1 MVPIVGIS
9 AAGGPRPGTMATM
22 GTRAWKIDP
31 TGPLRGDV
39 TVRGSKNAVTKHMV
53 AAMLGRGP
61 STIANAPRV
70 GDVEITA
77 SMLRAVGCVVEREG
91 DTLHVEPTETPQ
103 SAVPQNFTGR
113 NRIPVLMLGPLLNLT
128 GEAFVPL
135 VGGDQIGPRPLDFHI
150 QALTAMGA
158 QITVDD
164 TGIHAVARRLRGTR
178 VALPYPSVGA
188 TESVMLSA
196 VLAEGRT
203 VITNAAVEPEILELA
218 LFLQRMGAGI
228 QLQPDRRILIEG
240 VERLHG
246 AATRLAGD
254 RLEAFSYLV
263 AGLLTGGQVRVH
275 GCAQD
280 RLVTAIETLRKMGAQ
295 FEIDDSYITASAPGG
310 LRSAAV
316 HTDTHP
322 GFMTDWQQP
331 LLVLMS
337 QARGLSVL
345 HETVFENR
353 FAYVDAL
360 KQLGCEIELFPMCL
374 GGNAC
379 RFHDTNHLHSAVV
392 HGPSKLVG
400 AEVHVPDVRTGF
412 SSVIAASI
420 AEGSSVLLDV
430 ESLERGYDEPLA
442 RLQSIGMAI
451 TPVEP

>member
-1 MVPIVGIS
+1 M
-9 AAGGPRPGTMATM
+9 
-22 GTRAWKIDP
+22 TRAWKIDP
-31 TGPLRGDV
+31 AGPLRGDV
-39 TVRGSKNAVTKHMV
+39 KVRGSKNAVTKHMV

-61 STIANAPRV
+61 STIGNAPRV

-77 SMLRAVGCVVEREG
+77 SMLRAVGCSVDRQG
-91 DTLHVEPTETPQ
+91 DTLVIEPCGVPLP
-103 SAVPQNFTGR
+103 AVPQNFTGR
-113 NRIPVLMLGPLLNLT
+113 NRIPVLMLGPLLNLA

-135 VGGDQIGPRPLDFHI
+135 VGGDRIGLRPLDFHI
-150 QALTAMGA
+150 RALTAMGA
-158 QITVDD
+158 QITVDES
-164 TGIHAVARRLRGTR
+164 GVHAVAARLRGTK

-203 VITNAAVEPEILELA
+203 VISNAAIEPEVLELA

-240 VERLHG
+240 VESLRG
-246 AATRLAGD
+246 ASTRLAGD

-275 GCAQD
+275 GCGQD
-280 RLVTAIETLRKMGAQ
+280 RLVTAIETLRKMGAH
-295 FEIDDSYITASAPGG
+295 FEIDDSYITASAPDG

-322 GFMTDWQQP
+322 GFMTDWQTP

-353 FAYVDAL
+353 FVYVDAL
-360 KQLGCEIELFPMCL
+360 KEFGCEIELFPMCL

-392 HGPSKLVG
+392 HGPAKLVG
-400 AEVHVPDVRTGF
+400 AQVHVPDVRAGY

-420 AEGSSVLLDV
+420 ADGSSTLLDV
-430 ESLERGYDEPLA
+430 ESLERGYDEPLE

-451 TPVEP
+451 TPVVN

>member
-1 MVPIVGIS
+1 
-9 AAGGPRPGTMATM
+9 M
-22 GTRAWKIDP
+22 GTRGWKIDP

-53 AAMLGRGP
+53 AAMLGSGP

-70 GDVEITA
+70 GDVAITA
-77 SMLRAVGCVVEREG
+77 EMLRAVGCSVERDG
-91 DTLHVEPTETPQ
+91 DTLHVEPTAGPQ
-103 SAVPQNFTGR
+103 SGVPQTFTGR
-113 NRIPVLMLGPLLNLT
+113 NRIPVLLLGPLLNLT
-128 GEAFVPL
+128 GEAFVPM

-158 QITVDD
+158 QITVDE

-228 QLQPDRRILIEG
+228 QLQPDRRIVIEG

-295 FEIDDSYITASAPGG
+295 FEIDEAYITASAPGG

-316 HTDTHP
+316 STDTHP

-353 FAYVDAL
+353 FVYVDAL

-420 AEGSSVLLDV
+420 AEGPSVLLDV
-430 ESLERGYDEPLA
+430 ESLERGYDEPLE

-451 TPVEP
+451 TPVEA

>member
-1 MVPIVGIS
+1 M
-9 AAGGPRPGTMATM
+9 AAM
-22 GTRAWKIDP
+22 GTRGWKIDP

-53 AAMLGRGP
+53 AAMLGHGP

-70 GDVEITA
+70 GDVEIT
-77 SMLRAVGCVVEREG
+77 SEMLRAIGCSVEREG
-91 DTLHVEPTETPQ
+91 DTLRIEPTPTPL
-103 SAVPQNFTGR
+103 SAVPQTFTGR

-188 TESVMLSA
+188 TESVILSA

-295 FEIDDSYITASAPGG
+295 FEIDDSYISATAPGG

-353 FAYVDAL
+353 FVYVDAL
-360 KQLGCEIELFPMCL
+360 KTLGCEIELFPMCL

-400 AEVHVPDVRTGF
+400 AEVHVPDVRTGY

-430 ESLERGYDEPLA
+430 ESLERGYDEPLS

-451 TPVEP
+451 TPVEA

>member
-1 MVPIVGIS
+1 MVG
-9 AAGGPRPGTMATM
+9 MATR
-22 GTRAWKIDP
+22 GWRIDP

-39 TVRGSKNAVTKHMV
+39 TVRGSKNAATKHLV
-53 AAMLGRGP
+53 AALLGEGP
-61 STIANAPRV
+61 SRIGNTPRV

-77 SMLRAVGCVVEREG
+77 SMLRAVGCSVEREG
-91 DTLHVEPTETPQ
+91 DTIVVERGARTT
-103 SAVPQNFTGR
+103 SAVPQTFTGR

-135 VGGDQIGPRPLDFHI
+135 VGGDRIGARPLDFHI
-150 QALTAMGA
+150 DALTAMGA
-158 QITVDD
+158 RITVDG
-164 TGIHAVARRLRGTR
+164 TGVHAEAQRLRGAR
-178 VALPYPSVGA
+178 IALPYPSVGA
-188 TESVMLSA
+188 TESIMLAA

-203 VITNAAVEPEILELA
+203 VIANAAIEPEILELA

-240 VERLHG
+240 VDRLRG
-246 AATRLAGD
+246 AATTLAGD

-295 FEIDDSYITASAPGG
+295 FEIDDAFITARAPDG

-322 GFMTDWQQP
+322 GFMTDWQTP

-353 FAYVDAL
+353 FVYVEAL
-360 KQLGCEIELFPMCL
+360 KQFGCEIELFPMCL

-392 HGPSKLVG
+392 HGPAKLVG
-400 AEVHVPDVRTGF
+400 AEVHVPDVRAGY

-442 RLQSIGMAI
+442 RLQSLGMAI
-451 TPVEP
+451 TPVTR

>member
-1 MVPIVGIS
+1 MV
-9 AAGGPRPGTMATM
+9 RMA
-22 GTRAWKIDP
+22 TRAWRIDP

-39 TVRGSKNAVTKHMV
+39 TVRGSKNAVTKHLV
-53 AAMLGRGP
+53 AAFLGEGASRIGNTP
-61 STIANAPRV
+61 HV

-77 SMLRAVGCVVEREG
+77 SMLRAVGCSVERDGDTIVVERG
-91 DTLHVEPTETPQ
+91 AETS
-103 SAVPQNFTGR
+103 SAVPQTFTGR

-135 VGGDQIGPRPLDFHI
+135 VGGDRIGARPLDFHI
-150 QALTAMGA
+150 NALTTMGA
-158 QITVDD
+158 QITVD
-164 TGIHAVARRLRGTR
+164 GNGVHAVARRLRGAR
-178 VALPYPSVGA
+178 IALPYPSVGA
-188 TESVMLSA
+188 TESVMLAA

-203 VITNAAVEPEILELA
+203 VITNAAIEPEILELA

-240 VERLHG
+240 VEKLRG
-246 AATRLAGD
+246 ATTTLAGD

-263 AGLLTGGQVRVH
+263 AGLLTGGQVRVR

-295 FEIDDSYITASAPGG
+295 FEIEDSFITASAPDGI
-310 LRSAAV
+310 RSAAV

-322 GFMTDWQQP
+322 GFMTDWQTP

-353 FAYVDAL
+353 FVYVDAL
-360 KQLGCEIELFPMCL
+360 KQFGCEIELFPMCL

-392 HGPSKLVG
+392 HGPAKLVG
-400 AEVHVPDVRTGF
+400 AEVHVPDVRAGY

-420 AEGSSVLLDV
+420 ADGPSVLLDV

-451 TPVEP
+451 TQVDR

>member
-1 MVPIVGIS
+1 M
-9 AAGGPRPGTMATM
+9 TLM
-22 GTRAWKIDP
+22 GTRGWKIDP

-53 AAMLGRGP
+53 AAMLGSGP
-61 STIANAPRV
+61 RTIGNAPRV

-77 SMLRAVGCVVEREG
+77 QMLRAVGCAVERDG
-91 DTLHVEPTETPQ
+91 DTLHVEPTAGPQ
-103 SAVPQNFTGR
+103 SGVPQTFTGR
-113 NRIPVLMLGPLLNLT
+113 NRIPVLLLGPLLNLT
-128 GEAFVPL
+128 GEAFVPM

-158 QITVDD
+158 QITIDE

-178 VALPYPSVGA
+178 VVLPYPSVGA

-203 VITNAAVEPEILELA
+203 VIINAAVEPEILELA

-228 QLQPDRRILIEG
+228 QLQPDRRIVIEG
-240 VERLHG
+240 VEQLHG

-295 FEIDDSYITASAPGG
+295 FEIDEAYITATAPGG

-316 HTDTHP
+316 STDTHP

-353 FAYVDAL
+353 FVYVDAL

-451 TPVEP
+451 TPVEA

>member
-1 MVPIVGIS
+1 
-9 AAGGPRPGTMATM
+9 MA
-22 GTRAWKIDP
+22 TRAWRIDP

-39 TVRGSKNAVTKHMV
+39 TVRGSKNAVTKHLV
-53 AAMLGRGP
+53 AAFLGEGASRIGN
-61 STIANAPRV
+61 TPRV

-77 SMLRAVGCVVEREG
+77 SMLRAVGCGVERDG
-91 DTLHVEPTETPQ
+91 DTIIVERGAATS
-103 SAVPQNFTGR
+103 SAVPQTFTGR

-135 VGGDQIGPRPLDFHI
+135 VGGDRIGARPLDFHI
-150 QALTAMGA
+150 NALTAMGA
-158 QITVDD
+158 QITVDEN
-164 TGIHAVARRLRGTR
+164 GVHAVARRLRGARIT
-178 VALPYPSVGA
+178 LPFPSVGA
-188 TESVMLSA
+188 TESVMLAA

-203 VITNAAVEPEILELA
+203 VIANAAIEPEILELA

-246 AATRLAGD
+246 ATTTLAGD

-295 FEIDDSYITASAPGG
+295 FEIEDSYITASAPDGV
-310 LRSAAV
+310 RSAAV

-322 GFMTDWQQP
+322 GFATDWQTP

-353 FAYVDAL
+353 FVYVDAL
-360 KQLGCEIELFPMCL
+360 KQFGCEIELFPMCL

-392 HGPSKLVG
+392 HGPAKLVG
-400 AEVHVPDVRTGF
+400 AEVHVPDVRAGY

-420 AEGSSVLLDV
+420 ADGPSVLLDV

-451 TPVEP
+451 TQVDH

>member
-1 MVPIVGIS
+1 MT
-9 AAGGPRPGTMATM
+9 RM
-22 GTRAWKIDP
+22 GTRGWKIDP

-53 AAMLGRGP
+53 AAMLGSGP

-77 SMLRAVGCVVEREG
+77 QMLRAIGCSVERDG
-91 DTLHVEPTETPQ
+91 DTLRIEPTVNPQ
-103 SAVPQNFTGR
+103 SAVPQTFTGR
-113 NRIPVLMLGPLLNLT
+113 NRIPVLLLGPLLNLT
-128 GEAFVPL
+128 GEAFVPM
-135 VGGDQIGPRPLDFHI
+135 VGGDQIGPRPLDFHV

-158 QITVDD
+158 QITVDES
-164 TGIHAVARRLRGTR
+164 GLHAVARRLRGTR
-178 VALPYPSVGA
+178 VTLPYPSVGA
-188 TESVMLSA
+188 TESVILSA

-228 QLQPDRRILIEG
+228 QLQPDRRIVIEG

-295 FEIDDSYITASAPGG
+295 FEIDESYITASAPGG

-316 HTDTHP
+316 STDTHP

-353 FAYVDAL
+353 FVYVDAL

-374 GGNAC
+374 GGNGC
-379 RFHDTNHLHSAVV
+379 RFHDTNYLHSAVV

-400 AEVHVPDVRTGF
+400 AEVHVPDVRTGY

-430 ESLERGYDEPLA
+430 ESLERGYDEPLE

-451 TPVEP
+451 TPIEA

>member
-1 MVPIVGIS
+1 
-9 AAGGPRPGTMATM
+9 
-22 GTRAWKIDP
+22 
-31 TGPLRGDV
+31 
-39 TVRGSKNAVTKHMV
+39 MV
-53 AAMLGRGP
+53 AAMLGGGP

-77 SMLRAVGCVVEREG
+77 QMLRAVGCSVERDG
-91 DTLHVEPTETPQ
+91 DTLHVEPTAEPLPG
-103 SAVPQNFTGR
+103 VPQTFTGR
-113 NRIPVLMLGPLLNLT
+113 NRIPVLLLGPLLNLT
-128 GEAFVPL
+128 GEAFVPM

-158 QITVDD
+158 QITVDE

-228 QLQPDRRILIEG
+228 QLQPDRRIVIEG

-295 FEIDDSYITASAPGG
+295 FQIDEAYITASAPGG

-316 HTDTHP
+316 STDTHP

-353 FAYVDAL
+353 FVYVDAL

-400 AEVHVPDVRTGF
+400 AEVHVPDVRTGY

-420 AEGSSVLLDV
+420 AEGPSVLLDV

-451 TPVEP
+451 TPIEA